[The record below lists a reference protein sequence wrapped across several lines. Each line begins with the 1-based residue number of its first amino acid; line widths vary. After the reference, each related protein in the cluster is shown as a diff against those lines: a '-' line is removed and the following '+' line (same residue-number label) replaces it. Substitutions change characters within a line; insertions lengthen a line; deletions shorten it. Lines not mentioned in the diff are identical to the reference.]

1 MFFSVAKMLAVRAPF
16 QGLRYPVSAD
26 KGCGNLQLILFSP
39 KKMTKRQ
46 IAALLAMT
54 EGWPVGRA
62 RWRSV
67 LIGICCRSSQ
77 PAPYLCFASLRA

>member
-46 IAALLAMT
+46 IAASLH
-54 EGWPVGRA
+54 
-62 RWRSV
+62 
-67 LIGICCRSSQ
+67 SS
-77 PAPYLCFASLRA
+77 R